1 MKNIGDTYKDD
12 RIIPDHMNQRRL
24 IWGLVGLILSIAVW
38 ESATLAYGQLQSN
51 KGGFADGKN
60 IISVNASI
68 TVDVS
73 NDTYKAKSAML
84 TSAVTNFLNSGPNV
98 LKTDPSSKAL
108 VQSKIL
114 NQFVNNTQTLEG
126 TEATNAI
133 IGVEI
138 NKAMRSVIS
147 SLSNSNQTSTVR
159 IDTFTRCMTLALGT
173 SCSNTIMIK

>member
-1 MKNIGDTYKDD
+1 M
-12 RIIPDHMNQRRL
+12 
-24 IWGLVGLILSIAVW
+24 
-38 ESATLAYGQLQSN
+38 
-51 KGGFADGKN
+51 
-60 IISVNASI
+60 
-68 TVDVS
+68 S

-98 LKTDPSSKAL
+98 LKTDASSKAL

-173 SCSNTIMIK
+173 ARSNTIMIK